1 MPLPAA
7 FAPIDFRRFHR
18 EDLPALLT
26 SHRVAA
32 GRAAAHLRGL
42 AIRVG
47 ADAFTYLSR
56 GGTLDVVDGDG
67 AAETTVEIDL
77 DAWQGLVHELE
88 APAGLIYAGRV
99 RCVRGRAVELMEWE
113 TPLRVLYHGRTP

>member
-7 FAPIDFRRFHR
+7 FAPIDFQRFHR
-18 EDLPALLT
+18 EDLPVLLV
-26 SHRVAA
+26 SRRAAA
-32 GRAAAHLRGL
+32 GRAAAHVRRL
-42 AIRVG
+42 ASRVG

-56 GGTLDVVDGDG
+56 GGALEVVDGDG

-88 APAGLIYAGRV
+88 APAGLLYAGRV
-99 RCVRGRAVELMEWE
+99 RCMRGRAVDLMEWE
-113 TPLRVLYHGRTP
+113 TPL